1 MHPDDLRV
9 VLINENDNAR
19 LSEIPHNLFELTR
32 KRLLEIHHSIRE
44 TDDRTGEKIYTLIED
59 MRAIKENIQDI
70 FRIRERKI
78 LELALLQIDGRS
90 LDREEK
96 RRMVPA
102 EMVMFDQIVQSITSC
117 QRELLSTEERG
128 DSIEETGEY
137 ESESAGEA
145 GGDAVGAMPS
155 AEDGQ
160 AVIRVLTDIEPFM
173 GTDGKKYRLLKGDI
187 ITLPKPNADVLCER
201 NIALN
206 MGLNK

>member
-9 VLINENDNAR
+9 VVITENDSAR
-19 LSEIPHNLFELTR
+19 LSEIPHNLFERTR
-32 KRLLEIHHSIRE
+32 KRLLEIYRSIRE
-44 TDDRTGEKIYTLIED
+44 TDDRTGEKIYTLIEET
-59 MRAIKENIQDI
+59 RAIKENIHEI

-78 LELALLQIDGRS
+78 LELALLQIEGRS

-102 EMVMFDQIVQSITSC
+102 EMVMFDRIVRSIASC
-117 QRELLSTEERG
+117 QRELLSTEEPG
-128 DSIEETGEY
+128 VGIEETGER
-137 ESESAGEA
+137 ESESAGAA
-145 GGDAVGAMPS
+145 GEDAVEAVPS
-155 AEDGQ
+155 AEHGQ
-160 AVIRVLTDIEPFM
+160 AVVRALTDIEPFM

>member
-9 VLINENDNAR
+9 VVITEKDSAR
-19 LSEIPHNLFELTR
+19 LSEIPHNLFERTR

-44 TDDRTGEKIYTLIED
+44 RDDNTEDRIYTLIEE
-59 MRAIKENIQDI
+59 MRTIKENIQDI
-70 FRIRERKI
+70 FHTRERKI

-102 EMVMFDQIVQSITSC
+102 ETVMFDQIVRSITAC
-117 QRELLSTEERG
+117 QRELLPTEEAVAG
-128 DSIEETGEY
+128 IEETGEY
-137 ESESAGEA
+137 ESESAGGA
-145 GGDAVGAMPS
+145 GEDAVEAMPS
-155 AEDGQ
+155 ADHGQ
-160 AVIRVLTDIEPFM
+160 AIVRVLTDIEPFM

-187 ITLPKPNADVLCER
+187 VTLPKPNADVLCER